1 MTAYEGLPARVSVP
15 ARRHGLSSGPS
26 LSSLFGPHT
35 MFVAIT
41 REVSPSL
48 GDCQLTHVARTPID
62 VERADAQHRAYQRAL
77 ASLGCRVLTLE
88 AEPSMPDAVCV
99 EDVAI
104 VLREVAVMTRPGAE
118 SRRGEG
124 ASVAE
129 LLARYRPLRH
139 IEAPG
144 TIDGGDVLRVGRTIY
159 VGQSGRSNAEGVAQ
173 LQAIVA
179 EFGYR
184 VQPVPIRGCLHLKSA
199 VTAVR
204 DDTLLLQPAWVDASS
219 FPGFSVIEVDPAEK
233 HAANILRIGD
243 VAVMPACFPRTAQ
256 RLRDAAVEIVTV
268 DVSELQKAEGAT
280 TCCSLVFEEAV
291 AAPMLSSP
299 HPIRGNAT

>member
-1 MTAYEGLPARVSVP
+1 ML
-15 ARRHGLSSGPS
+15 
-26 LSSLFGPHT
+26 
-35 MFVAIT
+35 VAIT

-88 AEPSMPDAVCV
+88 AEPAMPDAVFV

-104 VLREVAVMTRPGAE
+104 VLDEVAVLTRPGAE
-118 SRRGEG
+118 SRREEG

-139 IEAPG
+139 IEAPA
-144 TIDGGDVLRVGRTIY
+144 TIDGGDVLRIGRTIY
-159 VGQSGRSNAEGVAQ
+159 VGQSGRSNAEGIAQ

-179 EFGYR
+179 ESGYR
-184 VQPVPIRGCLHLKSA
+184 VQPVSIRGCLHLKSA

-219 FPGFSVIEVDPAEK
+219 FPGFNIIEVDPGEE
-233 HAANILRIGD
+233 HAANILRIGA
-243 VAVMPACFPRTAQ
+243 VAVMPACFARTAQ
-256 RLRDAAVEIVTV
+256 RLREAGVEVVTV

-291 AAPMLSSP
+291 PT
-299 HPIRGNAT
+299 RC